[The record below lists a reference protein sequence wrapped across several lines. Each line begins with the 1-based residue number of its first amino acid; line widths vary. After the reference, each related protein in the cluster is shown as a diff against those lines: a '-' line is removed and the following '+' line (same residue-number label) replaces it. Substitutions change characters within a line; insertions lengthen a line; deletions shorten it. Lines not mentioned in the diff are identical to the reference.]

1 MCQYQCW
8 GRFPTC
14 QWDPVFPEKAHSHLV
29 RAGRSRCLSPS
40 TFTLYHHRA
49 RPQRPSTARSEWS
62 CTCHSSSQ
70 KSVLLLLPGQ
80 MLLLPQDSALG
91 VPPPAPTTH
100 LSTPQ
105 HSPYLHPEQVGAE
118 TTPILQSA
126 FLSAFRP
133 HMNHTGQTK
142 AQRLLGSSGQRPG
155 VLGQL
160 LLHPLLVCPPPTR
173 TPSHLTPSLSPFP
186 LCPCYGQLSS
196 SACSHV
202 GELEP

>member
-1 MCQYQCW
+1 MLV
-8 GRFPTC
+8 PT
-14 QWDPVFPEKAHSHLV
+14 HLHP
-29 RAGRSRCLSPS
+29 LSPPGQ
-40 TFTLYHHRA
+40 TPEALHCPLRVVLHLPFFLPEICAPPPA
-49 RPQRPSTARSEWS
+49 RPDVTS
-62 CTCHSSSQ
+62 
-70 KSVLLLLPGQ
+70 
-80 MLLLPQDSALG
+80 PQDSVLG

-105 HSPYLHPEQVGAE
+105 HSPYLHPEQIGAE
-118 TTPILQSA
+118 ATPILQSA

-160 LLHPLLVCPPPTR
+160 LLHPLSVCPPSTR

-196 SACSHV
+196 STCSHV